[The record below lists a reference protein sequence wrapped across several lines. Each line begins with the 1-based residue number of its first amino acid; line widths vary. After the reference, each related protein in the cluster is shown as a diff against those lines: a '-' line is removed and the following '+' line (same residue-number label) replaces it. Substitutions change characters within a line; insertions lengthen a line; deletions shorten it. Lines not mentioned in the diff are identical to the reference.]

1 MDGFL
6 NLIFG
11 YFGGV
16 VRFGFSR
23 IRKLYPYSWKV
34 GEDTSILGIYFKCLL
49 IAAEAQFSTDFLGSD
64 NPCDQ
69 TSGGTWWEL
78 GRWDEN

>member
-1 MDGFL
+1 MGEVMVEVGEAQHVTTQVL

-23 IRKLYPYSWKV
+23 IRKLYPYSWEV

-49 IAAEAQFSTDFLGSD
+49 IAAEAQFSTDFL
-64 NPCDQ
+64 
-69 TSGGTWWEL
+69 
-78 GRWDEN
+78 

>member
-1 MDGFL
+1 MVEVGEAQHVTTQVL

-16 VRFGFSR
+16 VRFGTR
-23 IRKLYPYSWKV
+23 IHKLYPYSF
-34 GEDTSILGIYFKCLL
+34 S

-64 NPCDQ
+64 NPDQ
-69 TSGGTWWEL
+69 TSGGAWWEL